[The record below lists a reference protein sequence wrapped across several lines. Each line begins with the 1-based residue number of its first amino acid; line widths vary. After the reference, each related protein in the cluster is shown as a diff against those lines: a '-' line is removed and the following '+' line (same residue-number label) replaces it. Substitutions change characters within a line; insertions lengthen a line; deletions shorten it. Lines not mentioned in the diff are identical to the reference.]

1 MYISILKA
9 FCVDRNGKGVYPYQ
23 KHLTELILED
33 QSKFLIKFGT
43 AKVEETLRPYI
54 YFERPAHWKLS
65 DFLKE
70 NPLLA
75 EIHDTGYMTQHNN

>member
-9 FCVDRNGKGVYPYQ
+9 FCVDRNGTGVYPYQ
-23 KHLTELILED
+23 KFLTELILVD

-54 YFERPAHWKLS
+54 YFERPKNWTRQQ
-65 DFLKE
+65 FLNE

-75 EIHDTGYMTQHNN
+75 EIHDTGYMT